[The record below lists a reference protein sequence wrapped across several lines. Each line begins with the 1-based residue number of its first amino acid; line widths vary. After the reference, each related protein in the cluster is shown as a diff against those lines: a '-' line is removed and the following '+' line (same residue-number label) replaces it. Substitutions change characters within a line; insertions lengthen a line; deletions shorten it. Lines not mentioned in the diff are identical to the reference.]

1 MKTFLECK
9 IYTKPFNAELISGLL
24 WELSPVGILEEQ
36 NHLIVNFDDSM
47 TEQRVFSFLES
58 LQTTGQYE
66 SFSFETATYSEKNW
80 NEEWE
85 KNLNIIKVTDKI
97 TIKPSSKTYEAGAGE
112 IVITIDPKMSF
123 GTGEH
128 QTTKIM
134 LSFCEKYVTPNTT
147 ILDVGT
153 GTGVLAIAAVLLG
166 AKYALG
172 IDNDEWCYENALENI
187 EQNNVKGKVEFQ
199 LAEITAI
206 QAKLFDVVLAN
217 IQKDVLLTIANA
229 LYSITRNGGLLILSG
244 LLSTDEED
252 IVKTYTNLGMNFIDK
267 IQLDEW
273 IGLVLQK

>member
-66 SFSFETATYSEKNW
+66 SFSLETATYSEKNW

>member
-97 TIKPSSKTYEAGAGE
+97 TIKPSSKTY
-112 IVITIDPKMSF
+112 
-123 GTGEH
+123 
-128 QTTKIM
+128 
-134 LSFCEKYVTPNTT
+134 
-147 ILDVGT
+147 
-153 GTGVLAIAAVLLG
+153 
-166 AKYALG
+166 
-172 IDNDEWCYENALENI
+172 
-187 EQNNVKGKVEFQ
+187 
-199 LAEITAI
+199 
-206 QAKLFDVVLAN
+206 
-217 IQKDVLLTIANA
+217 
-229 LYSITRNGGLLILSG
+229 
-244 LLSTDEED
+244 
-252 IVKTYTNLGMNFIDK
+252 
-267 IQLDEW
+267 
-273 IGLVLQK
+273 